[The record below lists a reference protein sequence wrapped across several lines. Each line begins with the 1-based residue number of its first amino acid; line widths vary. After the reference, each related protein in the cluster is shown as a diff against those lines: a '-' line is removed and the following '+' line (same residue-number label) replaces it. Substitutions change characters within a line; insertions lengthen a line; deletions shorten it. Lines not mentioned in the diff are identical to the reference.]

1 MIQVVWTRLY
11 CKGTSSEKGTLLQLK
26 NLINRTSV
34 PRDPKNDVNSSEEF
48 FEIVFAA
55 HAISAVMVHFDMESV
70 NDTIKSMP
78 ADIST
83 CDPKTKCDIL
93 HSALK
98 NIIRNHVNLT
108 LDGTQLEGT
117 DKVLSYAQQVFTLG
131 LLHAEYQDAIREG
144 DGLRVI
150 RCWRLMLPLFK
161 SANRKNYALEAL
173 NLLWQYNVV
182 LSPRQKM
189 QLVWSRFVNTKGK
202 PGCNVACDMHME
214 HMNRAC
220 KDVLAHL
227 GANISNTS
235 IVRVGRCI
243 GPITKVT
250 ERFDSETN
258 ITPTLS
264 SHSAASI
271 QKDLATILEELNKNK
286 VFEIHEG
293 RSYKSFPTMTNK
305 VFMKMNTDGLFTWI
319 LSNIQI

>member
-1 MIQVVWTRLY
+1 MY
-11 CKGTSSEKGTLLQLK
+11 CKGTSTEKGTLLQLK

-55 HAISAVMVHFDMESV
+55 HAISAVMVHFDMDSV
-70 NDTIKSMP
+70 NDTIKSFP
-78 ADIST
+78 ANIST
-83 CDPKTKCDIL
+83 CDPNTKQDIL
-93 HSALK
+93 LSALK
-98 NIIRNHVNLT
+98 NVISNHVNLS
-108 LDGTQLEGT
+108 LDGIQLEGK
-117 DKVLSYAQQVFTLG
+117 DKVFCYAQHVFTLG
-131 LLHAEYQDAIREG
+131 LIHAEYQDAIREG

-150 RCWRLMLPLFK
+150 RCWRLLLPLFK

-182 LSPRQKM
+182 LSPREKM

-220 KDVLAHL
+220 KDILVHL
-227 GANISNTS
+227 GANISNKS
-235 IVRVGRCI
+235 IVRAGRCI

-250 ERFDSETN
+250 QRFDSETN

-271 QKDLATILEELNKNK
+271 QKDLSTIIEELSKNK
-286 VFEIHEG
+286 VFFPHEG
-293 RSYKSFPTMTNK
+293 RLHKSFPTMTNK
-305 VFMKMNTDGLFTWI
+305 VFMKMNTDELFTWI
-319 LSNIQI
+319 SSHIQI